1 MIATKFVICLLASVV
16 VTMGFKLDEGDEGF
30 SRRQADEALEGSPHR
45 EADETLELSAVD
57 AGDAAFTPADEQTDD
72 GSLSREADSEGIAVE
87 SENAESHN
95 STLARQASYPS
106 GCGWGRPAPSHL
118 ALRIVNEAFD
128 IYSSATSRRDA
139 IWRSLEQA
147 KKSPH
152 VVTVG
157 SCLPADLRYSYD
169 CVYYKGWYSNIYY

>member
-95 STLARQASYPS
+95 KLQYQRQF
-106 GCGWGRPAPSHL
+106 
-118 ALRIVNEAFD
+118 ALRRYACPPSVLSFGMWLG
-128 IYSSATSRRDA
+128 SSCSEPL
-139 IWRSLEQA
+139 SLENCQ
-147 KKSPH
+147 
-152 VVTVG
+152 
-157 SCLPADLRYSYD
+157 
-169 CVYYKGWYSNIYY
+169 